1 MCYISYRIMLNLF
14 QFYKE
19 KIDFPISC
27 YTIQSSFLFDRFFL
41 SYYNDDSFLG
51 GIQMKKRILTGL
63 KPTGDLTLGN
73 YIGSIKQI
81 VKMQEEYDSFIFVA
95 DLHALT
101 IPQDPYLL
109 NERIRK
115 FIAMY
120 IACGVDPKKNTIYLQ
135 SENEYIPAM
144 SYLLEC
150 TTSYGEASRMIQFKE
165 KSKENANFSVGLLTY
180 PILMAADI
188 LYCDTCYVPVGI
200 DQKQHVELARD
211 IAERFNSRYGDT
223 FILPEPLVSKSG
235 TKIKDLKDP
244 TKKMS
249 KSEENPQGVIS
260 MFDSIEDIK
269 KKIMR
274 ATTDSGSEVKFD
286 EENKPGISNL
296 LNITSILSG
305 LTIEELEEKFKGS
318 GYGEFK
324 KYVAEVVSNHIG
336 EIQKRYQELIHSSEL
351 EKILDEGIKKSRELA
366 KEKYEMMKEK
376 MGVTR
381 VIIKKQ

>member
-1 MCYISYRIMLNLF
+1 MN
-14 QFYKE
+14 
-19 KIDFPISC
+19 
-27 YTIQSSFLFDRFFL
+27 
-41 SYYNDDSFLG
+41 
-51 GIQMKKRILTGL
+51 KKRILTGL

-73 YIGSIKQI
+73 YIGSIRQM
-81 VKMQEEYDSFIFVA
+81 VKMQDEYDSFIFVA

-101 IPQDPYLL
+101 IQQDPYLL

-120 IACGVDPKKNTIYLQ
+120 IACGIDPKKNTIYIQ
-135 SENEYIPAM
+135 SENEFIPAI

-165 KSKENANFSVGLLTY
+165 KSKNNANFSVGLLTY

-188 LYCDTCYVPVGI
+188 LYCDSCYVPVGI
-200 DQKQHVELARD
+200 DQKQHVELARN

-223 FILPEPLVSKSG
+223 FILPEPLITKNG

-260 MFDSIEDIK
+260 MFDNVEDIK
-269 KKIMR
+269 KKIMK
-274 ATTDSGSEVKFD
+274 ATTDSDNIIKYD

-296 LNITSILSG
+296 INILSVVTDTSI
-305 LTIEELEEKFKGS
+305 EEVEEKFKDS

-324 KYVAEVVSNHIG
+324 KYVSEEVSNFISK
-336 EIQKRYQELIHSSEL
+336 IQDKYNELLNSN
-351 EKILDEGIKKSRELA
+351 ILDDILNEGINKSRELA
-366 KEKYEMMKEK
+366 LNKYELMKEK

-381 VIIKKQ
+381 VDISNK

>member
-1 MCYISYRIMLNLF
+1 M
-14 QFYKE
+14 E
-19 KIDFPISC
+19 K
-27 YTIQSSFLFDRFFL
+27 
-41 SYYNDDSFLG
+41 
-51 GIQMKKRILTGL
+51 ILTGL

-73 YIGSIKQI
+73 YIGSIKQM
-81 VKMQEEYDSFIFVA
+81 VSMQDKYDSYIFVA

-101 IPQDPYLL
+101 IPQDPHEL
-109 NERIRK
+109 NERIKK

-120 IACGVDPKKNTIYLQ
+120 IACGLDPEKNTIYIQ

-165 KSKENANFSVGLLTY
+165 KSKQNANFSVGLLTY
-180 PILMAADI
+180 PVLMAADI
-188 LYCDTCYVPVGI
+188 LYCDADYVPVGI
-200 DQKQHVELARD
+200 DQKQHVELARN
-211 IAERFNSRYGDT
+211 IAERFNSRYGET
-223 FILPEPLVSKSG
+223 FKLPNPLISTTG

-260 MFDSIEDIK
+260 MFDSPDDIT

-274 ATTDSGSEVKFD
+274 ATTDSDNIVKYD

-296 LNITSILSG
+296 LNIASVVTGLSIAD
-305 LTIEELEEKFKGS
+305 LEEKFKDK
-318 GYGEFK
+318 GYAEFK
-324 KYVAEVVSNHIG
+324 KYVASETASHIST
-336 EIQKRYQELIHSSEL
+336 IQEKYNNLINNEELD
-351 EKILDEGIKKSRELA
+351 KILNNGIEKSRELA
-366 KEKYEMMKEK
+366 KSKYDLMKVK

-381 VIIKKQ
+381 NKI